1 MPRFFSNNILDNKI
15 TIEGE
20 DAKHITKVLRMRIGE
35 KVTICNMN
43 GTDYECEILSLG
55 DIVSL
60 LILSKDKNKTEPS
73 INITLYQALPKSDKM
88 EFIIKKAVELGVT
101 RIVPFQSKF
110 CVTKLDDK
118 SAEKKLL
125 RYNKIAFE
133 AAKQSGRGI
142 IPLVDNVLSFE
153 QAVLESQ
160 NQTSI
165 LYYEHGG
172 EKTNNIISKNETK
185 VNLFIGSEGGFSQEE
200 VIFAKENNFK
210 IATLGKLILRCETA
224 PIVATTLVLTATDNM

>member
-1 MPRFFSNNILDNKI
+1 MPRFFSNNILEDKI
-15 TIEGE
+15 IIQGE

-35 KVTICNMN
+35 RVTICNMN
-43 GTDYECEILSLG
+43 GIDYECEILSLG
-55 DIVSL
+55 DTVSL

-110 CVTKLDDK
+110 CVTKFDDK
-118 SAEKKLL
+118 LAEKKLL

-153 QAVLESQ
+153 QAVLECK

-172 EKTNNIISKNETK
+172 EKTNKIISKNETK
-185 VNLFIGSEGGFSQEE
+185 VNIFIGSEGGFSEEE
-200 VIFAKENNFK
+200 VFFAKENNFK

-224 PIVATTLVLTATDNM
+224 PIVATTLILTATDNM